1 MAGKTP
7 KRPVFPHE
15 ETPRRR
21 TPPPPVFDEHSA
33 GAARRSAPAP
43 IDYGAQRGRSV
54 RRPSPD
60 RLDFTY
66 RASTGTQGTG
76 HSAPA
81 QGDGR
86 GVQRTSSARPAPGAQ
101 GTARSAPPAQVQSQR
116 AAGSMPRP
124 DGARR
129 AQGAGRSAQGRPGV
143 PDRGAQNRDGQN
155 RSAQGRRPPAGP
167 GQKNAAP
174 RAPKGKKRAP
184 QPPRESAWARFW
196 RLRREKKQSAPPLT
210 PEQARR
216 RRIAKRAGMA
226 LLIAALVAACALGAS
241 VFLFRIQT
249 VRVEQPEGGTAYSD
263 EQIAA
268 AFGEPLGGN
277 LFGFSAQ
284 QAQQRIE
291 KALPYLE
298 NVTVERR
305 LPDEVLIR
313 VQPAEEAWRV
323 QTQEGA
329 WAVVS
334 RTGKVLALAAQEPDQ
349 PAARI
354 TGALAHSAVPGE
366 ALALDSA
373 DKLSA
378 LQTIAAALEQTG
390 LSPVTEI
397 DLTDTLELNVLY
409 DGRVRIVL
417 GTANDMAYKVDWAW
431 RLVTPQTEDSLS
443 DTDTGILDVSSRS
456 DEGRGKA
463 TFRAGSTEV
472 THVVRAD
479 ASSAASGGD
488 SASASSASGASSSSV
503 SAAPAA

>member
-21 TPPPPVFDEHSA
+21 TPPPPVFDERNT

-43 IDYGAQRGRSV
+43 IDYGAQRGRSA
-54 RRPSPD
+54 RRSSPD

-66 RASTGTQGTG
+66 RASSGAQGAARSAPNTP
-76 HSAPA
+76 APA
-81 QGDGR
+81 QGANR
-86 GVQRTSSARPAPGAQ
+86 APQNTAA
-101 GTARSAPPAQVQSQR
+101 ARSAPPMSAQAQSRRPAGGGQR
-116 AAGSMPRP
+116 TDAP
-124 DGARR
+124 RR
-129 AQGAGRSAQGRPGV
+129 AQGAGRSAPERLGEQGRGV
-143 PDRGAQNRDGQN
+143 QNRGAQNR
-155 RSAQGRRPPAGP
+155 RPPAGQA
-167 GQKNAAP
+167 QKNAAP
-174 RAPKGKKRAP
+174 PRAPKRKKRAP

-196 RLRREKKQSAPPLT
+196 RLRREKKQNAPPLT
-210 PEQARR
+210 PEQVRR
-216 RRIAKRAGMA
+216 RRIAKRAGLA

-298 NVTVERR
+298 NVTIERR

-334 RTGKVLALAAQEPDQ
+334 RKGKVLALAAQEPDK

-354 TGALAHSAVPGE
+354 TGALAKNAVPGE
-366 ALALDSA
+366 ALALDSVE
-373 DKLSA
+373 KLSA
-378 LQTIAAALEQTG
+378 LQTIVAALEQTG
-390 LSPVTEI
+390 LAPVTEI

-431 RLVTPQTEDSLS
+431 RLATPQTEDSLS

-472 THVVRAD
+472 THVARTD
-479 ASSAASGGD
+479 ASSAAAGGD
-488 SASASSASGASSSSV
+488 STSASSASGDASSASSGAL
-503 SAAPAA
+503 AA